1 MAHKFNIDAVEH
13 ITSNATQVSQN
24 LAPKIQY
31 PVNDNNKE
39 MWYIWADIDS

>member
-13 ITSNATQVSQN
+13 MTSNATHVSQN

-31 PVNDNNKE
+31 PVNDNKK
-39 MWYIWADIDS
+39 MRYV